1 MTGPKL
7 NEKSFVA
14 GERSGTKA
22 TARYVRSSA
31 SKARAVLDLI
41 RGLDVRSADEVLQ
54 FTDRHIARDVRKVL
68 ASAVANAVNNDDQDA
83 DELFVIACFAD
94 EGPTLRRF
102 RPRARGRA
110 TRINKRSCH
119 ITVIVAR
126 MSDDRIAIIQA
137 RQERAGG
144 TTGRGRPA
152 SSSASRRARVERSRQ
167 QAAGAEAAI
176 DAIDADEEILDAD
189 IIDDESTDAVDS
201 ETTESAEALEADA
214 TEDDTTAEAQATEV
228 AEDVDDDNTDS
239 PAASEGSASDEL
251 DEADQSATSRR
262 VRRGRGKV
270 MGQKINP
277 YGFRLG
283 VTTDW
288 KSRWF
293 SERDYK
299 EYLTE
304 DWTIRREIMTRLE
317 SAAISRIEVERTRDK
332 LRVDVHTARPGI
344 VIGRRGAQA
353 DELRQLITK
362 ITGNPKIQLNIV
374 EIKNPELDA
383 ALIAQGVADQLVNR
397 IAFRRA
403 MKRAVQNAQRAGALG
418 IRVQCSGRLGGAEMS
433 RTEWYREGRVPLHTL
448 RADIDYGMRE
458 AKTTSGRVGVKVWIY
473 KGDILPYK
481 KLNEDK
487 IAREAA
493 MAVGET
499 SGQGGPRKVVS
510 SGGPRDAVPAAET
523 QPLIREADPELE
535 KLLDEEEAIAK
546 RTAQGEGHETPHFR
560 GED

>member
-1 MTGPKL
+1 MAAP
-7 NEKSFVA
+7 A
-14 GERSGTKA
+14 G
-22 TARYVRSSA
+22 
-31 SKARAVLDLI
+31 
-41 RGLDVRSADEVLQ
+41 
-54 FTDRHIARDVRKVL
+54 
-68 ASAVANAVNNDDQDA
+68 
-83 DELFVIACFAD
+83 
-94 EGPTLRRF
+94 
-102 RPRARGRA
+102 
-110 TRINKRSCH
+110 
-119 ITVIVAR
+119 VAR
-126 MSDDRIAIIQA
+126 
-137 RQERAGG
+137 RAAA
-144 TTGRGRPA
+144 PA
-152 SSSASRRARVERSRQ
+152 AAQRVERSRQ
-167 QAAGAEAAI
+167 QAAGAEETI
-176 DAIDADEEILDAD
+176 DAIDADEEIVDAE
-189 IIDDESTDAVDS
+189 ITDDEATDAAA
-201 ETTESAEALEADA
+201 TESAEAPEAEA
-214 TEDDTTAEAQATEV
+214 TEDDATAEAD
-228 AEDVDDDNTDS
+228 AETSADDS

-251 DEADQSATSRR
+251 ARGRPNATSRR

-304 DWTIRREIMTRLE
+304 DWTIRQEIMTRLE

-481 KLNEDK
+481 KVNEDK

-510 SGGPRDAVPAAET
+510 SGGPRDAAPAAET